1 MNFLAHLYLSGDDDF
16 VKIGN
21 FMADGIRGKDYQ
33 NYPERIQLG
42 VLLHRAIDTY
52 TDNHTIFR
60 QGKHRLHE
68 KYHHYS
74 GVLMDMYYDHF
85 LAKNWSKYHSLSL
98 EDYAHHFYKLLQT
111 HESILSPRTLKIL
124 PPMQTHNWL
133 VKYAS
138 LEGLKDILTQMDFR
152 AKNQSGMEHGV
163 QDLLNHYEDYQ
174 NEFTLFFEEM
184 QLFCHDWLV
193 QNDVIK

>member
-1 MNFLAHLYLSGDDDF
+1 
-16 VKIGN
+16 
-21 FMADGIRGKDYQ
+21 
-33 NYPERIQLG
+33 
-42 VLLHRAIDTY
+42 
-52 TDNHTIFR
+52 
-60 QGKHRLHE
+60 
-68 KYHHYS
+68 
-74 GVLMDMYYDHF
+74 
-85 LAKNWSKYHSLSL
+85 
-98 EDYAHHFYKLLQT
+98 
-111 HESILSPRTLKIL
+111 
-124 PPMQTHNWL
+124 MQTHNWL

>member
-16 VKIGN
+16 VTIGN

-85 LAKNWSKYHSLSL
+85 LAKNWGNYHQVSL
-98 EDYAHHFYKLLQT
+98 EQYASHFYQLLSK
-111 HESILSPRTLKIL
+111 HENILSPRTLNLL
-124 PPMQTHNWL
+124 PPMQKHNWL
-133 VKYAS
+133 VQYAT
-138 LEGLKDILTQMDFR
+138 LDGLKNILTQMDYR
-152 AKNQSGMEHGV
+152 TKNQSGMEHGV
-163 QDLLNHYEDYQ
+163 QDLLNHYDDYQ
-174 NEFTLFFEEM
+174 NEFTHFFEEM